1 MPKHNS
7 FADIRADISAAANK
21 SMPVVPV
28 GSGRNRVGLVNAGNP
43 DVLGEAIGKER
54 GPKLES
60 GPAWHEGLRNCTQ
73 VQHRPGKNDL
83 DQLGRGKPITY

>member
-7 FADIRADISAAANK
+7 FADIRADISAAANR

-28 GSGRNRVGLVNAGNP
+28 GSNRSRIGMIGAGNP
-43 DVLGEAIGKER
+43 DVSPEAANAEPSVGLK
-54 GPKLES
+54 S
-60 GPAWHEGLRNCTQ
+60 GPAWAEGLRNRTP
-73 VQHRPGKNDL
+73 VQHSPGKNDL